1 MAQMSTRDSTSRP
14 DPVPAPG
21 TTGGAVDATSSA
33 SEVAAF
39 LRQARS
45 AATGGEGRLIFALD
59 ATMSRQPTWDRAC
72 ALQSEMFAEAAALGG
87 LTVQLVYY
95 RGIAECKASK
105 WVLDGAQLAG
115 LMGRIDC
122 RGGHTQIA
130 RILRHARGEALR
142 ARVRA
147 LVFVGD
153 AMEEKLDDVC
163 AAAGELA
170 LTGCPV
176 LAFQE
181 GRDPLAEQALR
192 EVARITGGAW
202 CRFDLS
208 AASELRDLLRA
219 AAAYAAGGR
228 AALEDLGRRQGTA
241 APLLLGQLR

>member
-1 MAQMSTRDSTSRP
+1 M
-14 DPVPAPG
+14 PG
-21 TTGGAVDATSSA
+21 AGDGAVEAPSTPG
-33 SEVAAF
+33 EVAAF
-39 LRQARS
+39 LRRARTT
-45 AATGGEGRLIFALD
+45 ATGGEGRLIFALD

-72 ALQSEMFAEAAALGG
+72 ALQADMFAEAAALGG
-87 LTVQLVYY
+87 LAVQLVYY
-95 RGIAECKASK
+95 RGIAECRASK
-105 WVLDGAQLAG
+105 WVVDGARLAA
-115 LMGRIDC
+115 LMGRIGC

-130 RILRHARGEALR
+130 RVLRHARTEAQR
-142 ARVRA
+142 DRMRA

-153 AMEEKLDDVC
+153 AMEERLDDVC

-170 LTGCPV
+170 LVGCRV

-181 GRDPLAEQALR
+181 GRDPVAEQAFR
-192 EVARITGGAW
+192 EMARITGGAW

-228 AALEDLGRRQGTA
+228 AALEDLGRRHDRA